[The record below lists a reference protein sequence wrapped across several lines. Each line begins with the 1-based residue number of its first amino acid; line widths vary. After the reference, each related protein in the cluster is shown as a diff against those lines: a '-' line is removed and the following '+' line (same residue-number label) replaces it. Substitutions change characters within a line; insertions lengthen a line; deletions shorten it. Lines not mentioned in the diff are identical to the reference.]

1 MKTWSLKDSTDLYQV
16 ASWGAGFFGINASG
30 HVQVTPRGPDG
41 PAIDLYELL
50 PTLQERG
57 LRLPLLV
64 RFSDIVATRVRGL
77 SKAFAKTIGDYAYE
91 GRFRGVY
98 PIKVNQQRHLVE
110 EIVRFGAPHRIGL
123 ECGSKPELLIA
134 LALLDTPGALLVCNG
149 YKDRA
154 YVETA
159 LMAQRLG
166 RTPILVIDRFPEL
179 DLVIR
184 VSRELGIRPHIGVRA
199 RLTTRSVGKWA
210 ESSGERS
217 KFGLSAAEIVE
228 AVDRL
233 RAEKMLDCL
242 ELMHFHIGSQ
252 ITAIRA
258 HKDAL
263 REACRIFVG
272 LHAMGARPSMLDVGG
287 GLGVDYDGSQ
297 TNFHSSMNYTMQ
309 EYAND
314 VVSSIQEACDE
325 TQVPH
330 PDIIT
335 EAGRSMVAHHSVL
348 IFDVLGVSELRL
360 ATAPEPVTEDDP
372 RVLQDL
378 FEVWNTL
385 SRKNP
390 LEGWHDLVQLK
401 EEAGTLFALG
411 YLDLRARA
419 RVEKIYQAAC
429 EKLLRIVRELPQV
442 PEELADLEKTLADT
456 YYGNF
461 SMFQSMPDH
470 WGFKQ
475 LFPVMPIHRLEQE
488 PTRRGV
494 IADLTCDSDGKIGE
508 FIDQHDV
515 RKTLELHA
523 LNGAPYYIAV
533 FLVGAYQEIL
543 GDLHN
548 LFGDTHA
555 VHVRVDDAGKTV
567 IEHVVQG
574 DKVREVLD
582 YVEYDRTE
590 LLAKVAEAADAAV
603 DRGELPSEEAQILL
617 KRYEA
622 ALEET
627 TYLSR
632 E

>member
-1 MKTWSLKDSTDLYQV
+1 MRSWSLKDSAELYQV
-16 ASWGAGFFGINASG
+16 ANWGAGFFGINERG
-30 HVQVTPRGPDG
+30 HVEVTPRGPEG
-41 PAIDLYELL
+41 AAIDLFELL
-50 PTLQERG
+50 PQLQERG

-64 RFSDIVATRVRGL
+64 RFSDIVSSRVRGL
-77 SKAFAKTIGDYAYE
+77 SRSFAKAIADYSYE

-98 PIKVNQQRHLVE
+98 PIKVNQQRHVVE

-123 ECGSKPELLIA
+123 EVGSKPELIIA

-149 YKDRA
+149 YKDRG
-154 YVETA
+154 YIETA

-179 DLVIR
+179 DMVIR
-184 VSRELGIRPHIGVRA
+184 VSRDIGIRPHIGVRA
-199 RLTTRSVGKWA
+199 RLMTKSVGKWA
-210 ESSGERS
+210 DSSGERS

-233 RAEKMLDCL
+233 RAENMLDCL

-272 LHAMGARPSMLDVGG
+272 LHAMGARPHLLDVGG

-297 TNFHSSMNYTMQ
+297 TNFSSSMNYSVQ

-325 TQVPH
+325 THVPH
-330 PDIIT
+330 PDIVT
-335 EAGRSMVAHHSVL
+335 EAGRAMVAHHSVL
-348 IFDVLGVSELRL
+348 IFDILGTSELRI
-360 ATAPEPVTEDDP
+360 AETPEPVSPDDP
-372 RVLQDL
+372 RVLLDL
-378 FEVWNTL
+378 YETWNGL

-390 LEGWHDLVQLK
+390 LEGWHDLIQLK

-419 RVEKIYQAAC
+419 RVEKLFQAGC

-442 PEELADLEKTLADT
+442 PEELEDLEKTLADT

-488 PTRRGV
+488 PTRRGI

-515 RKTLELHA
+515 RKTLELHRV
-523 LNGAPYYIAV
+523 NGEPYYVGV

-555 VHVRVDDAGKTV
+555 VHVRVDDAGRTL

-582 YVEYDRTE
+582 YVEYDRAE
-590 LLAKVAEAADAAV
+590 LVSRVEETAKNAVA
-603 DRGELPSEEAQILL
+603 RGELTDAEAQSLL
-617 KRYEA
+617 KRYEQ

>member
-1 MKTWSLKDSTDLYQV
+1 MRNWSIKDSAELYQV
-16 ASWGAGFFGINASG
+16 ANWGAGFFGINERG
-30 HVQVTPRGPDG
+30 HVQVTPRGPEG
-41 PAIDLYELL
+41 PAIDLYELI
-50 PTLQERG
+50 PVLQDRG
-57 LRLPLLV
+57 LRMPLLA
-64 RFSDIVATRVRGL
+64 RFSDIVASRVRGL
-77 SKAFAKTIGDYAYE
+77 SKVFAKAIGDYAYE

-98 PIKVNQQRHLVE
+98 PIKVNQQRHVVE

-123 ECGSKPELLIA
+123 EVGSKPELITA

-154 YVETA
+154 YIETA
-159 LMAQRLG
+159 LLAQRLG

-184 VSRELGIRPHIGVRA
+184 VSRELGVRPHIGVRA
-199 RLTTRSVGKWA
+199 RLTTKSIGKWA
-210 ESSGERS
+210 DSSGERS

-233 RAEKMLDCL
+233 RADKMLDCL
-242 ELMHFHIGSQ
+242 ELLHFHIGSQ

-272 LHAMGARPSMLDVGG
+272 LHAMGARPHLLDVGG

-297 TNFHSSMNYTMQ
+297 TNFHSSMNYSMQ

-314 VVSSIQEACDE
+314 VVSSVQEACDE
-325 TQVPH
+325 TGVPH
-330 PDIIT
+330 PDIVT
-335 EAGRSMVAHHSVL
+335 EAGRAMVAHHSVL

-360 ATAPEPVTEDDP
+360 AETPEAATADDP
-372 RVLQDL
+372 RVVQDL
-378 FEVWNTL
+378 YEIWSTL

-390 LEGWHDLVQLK
+390 LEGWHDLLQLK

-419 RVEKIYQAAC
+419 RVEKLFQASC

-442 PEELADLEKTLADT
+442 PEEFADLEKTLSDT
-456 YYGNF
+456 YYCNF
-461 SMFQSMPDH
+461 SMFQSLPDH

-475 LFPVMPIHRLEQE
+475 LFPVMPIHRLEHE
-488 PTRRGV
+488 PTRRG
-494 IADLTCDSDGKIGE
+494 ILADLTCDSDGKIGE

-515 RKTLELHA
+515 RTTLELHA
-523 LNGAPYYIAV
+523 LNGAPYYIGV

-555 VHVRVDDAGKTV
+555 VHVRVDDEGKTL

-582 YVEYDRTE
+582 YVEYEGAE
-590 LLAKVAEAADAAV
+590 LVAKVEQTANALVE
-603 DRGELPSEEAQILL
+603 RGELSHEEAQLLL
-617 KRYEA
+617 KRYEQ